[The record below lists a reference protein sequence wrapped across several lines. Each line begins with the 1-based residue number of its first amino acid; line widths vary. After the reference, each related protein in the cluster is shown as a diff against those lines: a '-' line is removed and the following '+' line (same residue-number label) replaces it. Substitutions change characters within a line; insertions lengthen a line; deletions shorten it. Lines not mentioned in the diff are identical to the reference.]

1 MYGYQVLLHMSDN
14 RHKRHK
20 QERLVAWLVFILV
33 VSILATGIIFVT
45 LKLKA
50 PIGAKIDEFKE
61 QHSAETEPEEEVQE
75 EAKDDESREALNEDD
90 LASIFDKDE
99 DDSLSENT
107 VSANSRADDP
117 LWEEAEALMEDM
129 TLEQKVAQMFFVAPE
144 SLTGVDKATAAG
156 EKTRIAYQELP
167 VGGIILFQDN
177 VEDAE
182 HFSQMTSNLQKYAD
196 ETVKLPLFI
205 GADASLK
212 IDGEIPEG
220 VNLIFGPMAD
230 IAENDYETTA
240 DQVVSALD
248 DLHKSGRLGVVG
260 HFPGYACVT
269 DEETLTTSKDWGEL
283 KDSDLIPFDRAI
295 KEGLKMLT
303 VSNIR
308 VPEVT
313 GDEIPASMSGII
325 ITQKL
330 RLDMGYDSVI
340 VTEPMNAQSLQEEYT
355 PVEGA
360 LNAIKAGADMVLMPQ
375 DLGEC
380 YNALLDAVS
389 KGEISKERIDESA
402 LRIIRAK
409 LYLKQLKSDPADE
422 EGEERDS
429 SD

>member
-1 MYGYQVLLHMSDN
+1 MSDN

-61 QHSAETEPEEEVQE
+61 QHSADTASETEEVQE
-75 EAKDDESREALNEDD
+75 EPEEDESREALNEDD

-99 DDSLSENT
+99 DTLSENT

-117 LWEEAEALMEDM
+117 LWQEAEDILEDM
-129 TLEQKVAQMFFVAPE
+129 TLEQKAAQMFFVTPE

-167 VGGIILFQDN
+167 VGGIVLFQDN
-177 VEDAE
+177 VEDAGQ
-182 HFSQMTSNLQKYAD
+182 FSQMTTNLQKYAD
-196 ETVKLPLFI
+196 ETVKLPLFL

-220 VNLIFGPMAD
+220 INLVFGPMAD
-230 IAENDYETTA
+230 IGEKDYEDTA
-240 DQVVSALD
+240 DQVAGELDAL
-248 DLHKSGRLGVVG
+248 HESGRLGVVG
-260 HFPGYACVT
+260 HFPGYASVT

-283 KDSDLIPFDRAI
+283 KESDLIPFDRAI
-295 KEGLKMLT
+295 KDNLMLLT

-308 VPEVT
+308 VPSVT

-340 VTEPMNAQSLQEEYT
+340 VTEPMNAQSLQDAYS

-360 LNAIKAGADMVLMPQ
+360 MNAVKAGVDVVLMPQ
-375 DLGEC
+375 DPAEC
-380 YNALLDAVS
+380 YAALLDAVS
-389 KGEISKERIDESA
+389 KGEISEERIDESA

-409 LYLKQLKSDPADE
+409 LYLNRLKESVSE
-422 EGEERDS
+422 ENVQEDGSESASE
-429 SD
+429 

>member
-1 MYGYQVLLHMSDN
+1 MSDN

-20 QERLVAWLVFILV
+20 QERLVTWLVFILV

-75 EAKDDESREALNEDD
+75 EPEDDESREALNEDD

-129 TLEQKVAQMFFVAPE
+129 TLEQKAAQMFFVTPE
-144 SLTGVDKATAAG
+144 ALTGVDKATAAG
-156 EKTRIAYQELP
+156 EKTRLAYSELP
-167 VGGIILFQDN
+167 VGGVIFFQDN
-177 VEDAE
+177 VEDGE
-182 HFSQMTSNLQKYAD
+182 QFSQMTANLQKYAD
-196 ETVKLPLFI
+196 ETLKLPLLL
-205 GADASLK
+205 GADSSLQ
-212 IDGEIPEG
+212 IDDQIPEG
-220 VNLIFGPMAD
+220 INVVFGPMAD
-230 IAENDYETTA
+230 IGEKDYEDTA
-240 DQVVSALD
+240 AYVAGELDAL
-248 DLHKSGRLGVVG
+248 HETGRLGVVG
-260 HFPGYACVT
+260 HFPGYGCVT
-269 DEETLTTSKDWGEL
+269 DDATLTTSKDWSEL
-283 KDSDLIPFDRAI
+283 KESDLIPFDRAI

-340 VTEPMNAQSLQEEYT
+340 VTEPMNAQSLQEEYA

-409 LYLKQLKSDPADE
+409 LYLKQLTPDPAGE
-422 EGEERDS
+422 EGEEQGS

>member
-1 MYGYQVLLHMSDN
+1 M
-14 RHKRHK
+14 
-20 QERLVAWLVFILV
+20 AWLVFILV

-61 QHSAETEPEEEVQE
+61 QHSADTSSEAEEVQE
-75 EAKDDESREALNEDD
+75 EPEEDESREALNEDD

-99 DDSLSENT
+99 YTLSENT

-117 LWEEAEALMEDM
+117 LWQEAEDILEDM
-129 TLEQKVAQMFFVAPE
+129 TLEQKTAQMFFVTPE

-167 VGGIILFQDN
+167 VGGIVLFQDN
-177 VEDAE
+177 VEDAGQ
-182 HFSQMTSNLQKYAD
+182 FSQMTANLQKYAD
-196 ETVKLPLFI
+196 ETVKLPLFL

-220 VNLIFGPMAD
+220 INLVFGPMAD
-230 IAENDYETTA
+230 IGEKDYDDTA
-240 DQVVSALD
+240 DQVAGELDAL
-248 DLHKSGRLGVVG
+248 HESGRLGVVG
-260 HFPGYACVT
+260 HFPGYASVT

-283 KDSDLIPFDRAI
+283 KESDLIPFDRAI
-295 KEGLKMLT
+295 KDNLMLLT

-308 VPEVT
+308 VPSVT

-340 VTEPMNAQSLQEEYT
+340 VTEPMNAQSLQEEYA

-409 LYLKQLKSDPADE
+409 LYLKQLTPDPAGE